1 MSLPA
6 ADLSKQPDNRT
17 TMELGAVLPLTAEV
31 KDDHLYV
38 GGVDMVELAREQGTA
53 LYVMDEAD
61 MRTRME
67 TYLAAFRS
75 RYQNSDVVYASRI
88 ELKRISEIAGELGV
102 VQPIYMRITP
112 GVEADTHQYIRTGCE
127 DSKFGF
133 TMRDD
138 FAYGCVKDVLAAPN
152 VRLAGLHCHIGSQI
166 FALHSYP
173 EAVEVMVELMA
184 RIEEGYGY
192 RIEELDVGGGLGIA
206 YTADD
211 KPASIDEFAETAC
224 PSRACSPSR
233 AAAWWPRRA

>member
-75 RYQNSDVVYASRI
+75 RYQNSDVVYASKAF
-88 ELKRISEIAGELGV
+88 LNK
-102 VQPIYMRITP
+102 
-112 GVEADTHQYIRTGCE
+112 EA
-127 DSKFGF
+127 
-133 TMRDD
+133 
-138 FAYGCVKDVLAAPN
+138 
-152 VRLAGLHCHIGSQI
+152 
-166 FALHSYP
+166 
-173 EAVEVMVELMA
+173 A
-184 RIEEGYGY
+184 RI
-192 RIEELDVGGGLGIA
+192 V
-206 YTADD
+206 AD
-211 KPASIDEFAETAC
+211 E
-224 PSRACSPSR
+224 
-233 AAAWWPRRA
+233 PRRVRRRRAGHRVGRGLPDRAHLHARQQ